1 MVLGAAV
8 SVSAHAQPREMA
20 VLPWSALY
28 SEGGKP
34 AVWVVDPKSKEV
46 ALRRIGIEAYGNSD
60 IVIRDGLRPGELA
73 VTVGT
78 QLLRPAQRVA
88 FAGEGSS

>member
-1 MVLGAAV
+1 MALGAAV
-8 SVSAHAQPREMA
+8 RLSAHAQPREMA

-28 SEGGKP
+28 SDKGKP
-34 AVWVVDPKSKEV
+34 AVWIVDPQSGAV
-46 ALRRIGIEAYGNSD
+46 AIRQIAIEAYENSD
-60 IVIRDGLRPGELA
+60 IVIRDGLRPGELV

-88 FAGEGSS
+88 FAAEGKS